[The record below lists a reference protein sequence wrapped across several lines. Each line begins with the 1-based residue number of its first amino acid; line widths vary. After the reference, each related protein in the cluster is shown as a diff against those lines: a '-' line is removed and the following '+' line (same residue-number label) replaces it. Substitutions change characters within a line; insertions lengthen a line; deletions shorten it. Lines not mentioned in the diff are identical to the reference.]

1 MCFRYLTMLL
11 LLGSGSA
18 TQTALAQTV
27 TPGGIVNAANFRAP
41 VAPGSLI
48 SIFGSNLAATTV
60 AATSVPYPTN
70 LGGVSVMVN
79 GSLAAP
85 LFVVTPGQVNAQ
97 LPYETPVGT
106 ATLSVNGSTPV
117 SFTVAPS
124 APGIFVYGANR
135 AVALN
140 QDYSVNSPQQPAPAG
155 GVITVFGTGQGAVH
169 PSVATAAAAPGD
181 PLSLPVLAVTATIGG
196 QPAEVLFAGLAPGFM
211 GTLQLNFRIPNLATG
226 DYPLVVTIGDA
237 QSNAPVVAVAGTG
250 SPNPS
255 IVRTIAYH
263 QITSYAESD
272 ANGYRG
278 ETAISGN
285 GALIAFAKD
294 VSPTR
299 GQNQVY
305 AMNFNGTSPR
315 LVDSYT
321 ARCYCGSIIAISDDA
336 SKMAVTEGRQIRAVG
351 SASALL
357 TAEDGAVSG
366 ISGLALEGDGRRI
379 FFLVGRDTNFGPG
392 PQVTPFL
399 RGLYVMNWDGSGL
412 RQIVG
417 PDAVAALL
425 GTTSSSNWIPEFT
438 GNGNAPNHTLSVSS
452 DGAHIVFAAK
462 ARGSEGIF
470 GVNLDGS
477 NLHLVL
483 GPVPYVH
490 HLAISSDGSKVLY
503 DATVSGSLV
512 DTGSVNFDGTNR
524 IRLRQDGLGSA
535 PGVQL
540 TSDGSVLLANDI
552 LYNTDGSGALELGS
566 LLDGFTLHSSSSG
579 SAVMNQAGTRFVYS
593 WVPPRTY
600 SQGFS
605 QLVTAEINPGNLGS
619 APSFA
624 NISTNPNYAVA
635 GGNPLSTVTASVS
648 PYDRILGV
656 NYALVRNGLLED
668 SVTGNIGLGP
678 IPSTNGIFTAQNVEA
693 QSRAPV
699 GPRLLRLFAW
709 GRDAGGAWHGTLIDL
724 TPYSVVLQPPGP
736 GETPAGVPVL
746 GASPS
751 SLDFGT
757 VSVGQTKDLTVT
769 VSNTGSASVTLTG
782 IVSGPFR
789 LQPASFTLSAGA
801 HQAVSVRFAPAD
813 ATSQNTAITFRGDD
827 SAGSTL
833 TVAVR
838 GAGQSAAASA
848 VVITSDSFQRADSAQ
863 NVLGV
868 TDLALGGT
876 RTYCYIPIWTG
887 DSIASNSLQNWG
899 TGAGGMQFG
908 QPGSGGSCSFRGV
921 NMGQTFNIRVDVLV
935 PADSAGN
942 TTVAGPY
949 FHSRGAAA
957 ADGILGGDAAG
968 YWVELDSSG
977 KVTILDTHRNAAF
990 ARTSTPTSF
999 DRTVFHTLEAAV
1011 TGTTVQAALDGSV
1024 LSFILSDGTT
1034 TQTVTIPATAGSN
1047 DGTAGIGFQRVGPI
1061 GGQRA
1066 RNLVVTEYRAL
1077 ATQ

>member
-1 MCFRYLTMLL
+1 MSFRYFTILL
-11 LLGSGSA
+11 LLASASQSG
-18 TQTALAQTV
+18 LAQTI
-27 TPGGIVNAANFRAP
+27 TPGGIVNAASFQAP

-48 SIFGSNLAATTV
+48 SIFGSNLAATTQ
-60 AATSVPYPTN
+60 AASSAPYPTN
-70 LGGVSVMVN
+70 LGGVSVLVN
-79 GSLAAP
+79 GTLAAP
-85 LFVVTPGQVNAQ
+85 LFAVTAGQVNAQ
-97 LPYETPVGT
+97 LPFETPVGT

-117 SFTVAPS
+117 TFTVAAS
-124 APGIFVYGANR
+124 APGILMASSTRVL
-135 AVALN
+135 ALN
-140 QDYSVNSPQQPAPAG
+140 QDYSINGPEHPAQAG
-155 GVITVFGTGQGAVH
+155 SVITLFGSGQGAVH
-169 PSVATAAAAPGD
+169 PAVATGAAAPAE
-181 PLSLPVLAVTATIGG
+181 PLSLPMLPVTATIGG
-196 QPAEVLFAGLAPGFM
+196 QPAEVLFGGLAPGYM
-211 GTLQLNFRIPNLATG
+211 GALQLNLRVPNLASG
-226 DYPLVVTIGDA
+226 DYPLMVTIGTA
-237 QSNAPVVAVAGTG
+237 QSNAPLLRVAGNG
-250 SPNPS
+250 NASSS

-263 QITSYAESD
+263 QITSYTEND

-278 ETAISGN
+278 ATAISGN
-285 GALIAFAKD
+285 GALIAFAHD

-299 GQNQVY
+299 GQNQVF
-305 AMNFNGTSPR
+305 AMNFNGTNSH

-321 ARCYCGSIIAISDDA
+321 ARCYCGSTIAISDDA
-336 SKMAVTEGRQIRAVG
+336 SKIAITEGRQIRTAG
-351 SASALL
+351 GSALL

-379 FFLVGRDTNFGPG
+379 FFLVGRDTNFGSPR
-392 PQVTPFL
+392 PVPFL

-425 GTTSSSNWIPEFT
+425 GTTASSYWIPEFT
-438 GNGNAPNHTLSVSS
+438 DTGNSPSYTLSVSS

-462 ARGSEGIF
+462 ARGNEGIF

-490 HLAISSDGSKVLY
+490 RLAISSDGTKVLY
-503 DATVSGSLV
+503 SATISGSLI

-535 PGVQL
+535 SGVTL
-540 TSDGSVLLANDI
+540 TSDGSALLASDI
-552 LYNTDGSGALELGS
+552 LYNTDGSAALQLGTLLNWFTLGS
-566 LLDGFTLHSSSSG
+566 PSSG
-579 SAVMNQAGTRFVYS
+579 SAVMNQAGTRFAYS
-593 WVPPRTY
+593 WVPPKTY

-619 APSFA
+619 APTIS
-624 NISTNPNYAVA
+624 NISVNPAYAVA

-648 PYDRILGV
+648 PFDRILGV
-656 NYALVRNGLLED
+656 NYALVRSGLVED
-668 SVTGNIGLGP
+668 SVTADIGLGP
-678 IPSTNGIFTAQNVEA
+678 IPSTNGIVSAKNVEA
-693 QSRAPV
+693 QSKAPV

-709 GRDAGGAWHGTLIDL
+709 GKDAGGIWHGTLIDL
-724 TPYSVVLQPPGP
+724 TPYWVVLEPPGP
-736 GETPAGVPVL
+736 GEPLPGSPVL
-746 GASPS
+746 SVSPS

-757 VSVGQTKDLTVT
+757 VSGGQTKDLTVT
-769 VSNTGSASVTLTG
+769 VSNTGSASVTVTG
-782 IVSGPFR
+782 SVASPFR

-801 HQAVSVRFAPAD
+801 QQVVSVRFAPVD
-813 ATSQNTAITFRGDD
+813 ATPQTTNITFRGDD

-838 GAGQSAAASA
+838 GAGRSATPSA

-887 DSIASNSLQNWG
+887 DSIVSNSLQNWG
-899 TGAGGMQFG
+899 TGAGGVQFG

-942 TTVAGPY
+942 STVAGPY

-957 ADGILGGDAAG
+957 GDGILGGDTAG

-977 KVTILDTHRNAAF
+977 NVTILDTHRNVAF
-990 ARTSTPTSF
+990 AKTSQPASF
-999 DRTVFHTLEAAV
+999 DRTVYHTIEAAV
-1011 TGTTVQAALDGSV
+1011 TGTTVQATLDGSL

-1034 TQTVTIPATAGSN
+1034 AQTVTIPATAGSN

-1077 ATQ
+1077 AGP